1 MHIVIL
7 TIKRHKLGFKLVAH
21 ISKDNFKVIKSL
33 FGENC
38 PSILSDKEQ
47 LHMQIKDNVSTTS

>member
-21 ISKDNFKVIKSL
+21 ISKDNLKIIKSL
-33 FGENC
+33 FGENY